1 MKRATADR
9 HFSEASTSRTQGM
22 QGRPARRLT
31 AFAVA
36 LLVIWPLTR
45 MLTEAGAIEEGFL
58 SISRVIAVFSAT
70 MAIWAVDAIGHRNE
84 PVDRGDRTDMGG
96 QL

>member
-1 MKRATADR
+1 MRRATVDR
-9 HFSEASTSRTQGM
+9 HFSGAATSRAQGM
-22 QGRPARRLT
+22 QRRPARRLT

-70 MAIWAVDAIGHRNE
+70 MAIWAVDAIGHRHE
-84 PVDRGDRTDMGG
+84 PVDRGDRSDADE